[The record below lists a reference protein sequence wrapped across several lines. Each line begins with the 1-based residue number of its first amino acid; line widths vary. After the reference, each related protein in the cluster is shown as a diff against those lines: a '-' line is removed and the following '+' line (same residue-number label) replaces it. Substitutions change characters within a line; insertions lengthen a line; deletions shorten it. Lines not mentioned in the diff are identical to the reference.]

1 VYWLSGGFVFRRVVS
16 PFHKLDPR
24 VKLLVGIEF
33 FVLSLLVSTVPAIA
47 LVLAAILL
55 VAAVAKSLRRI
66 GRTMA
71 FSSFF
76 AVFIFVVNYFLVP
89 GLLNAILYSF
99 RFLAIISSTSLF
111 FVTTSPDE
119 LEQIM
124 KSMRVPRDVVF
135 AFVTAVRFIPVV
147 MLDAFQIMDAQKSR
161 GLEFER
167 GNVVRRVRNMVPILI
182 PLVVNSV
189 IRSGELAEAME
200 SRAYGSTPK
209 PTSLYAMR
217 TRWYDVAV
225 ALGSLFLLSIVS
237 LVVVFHVAL
246 YI

>member
-1 VYWLSGGFVFRRVVS
+1 MYWLSGGFVFRRVVS

-24 VKLLVGIEF
+24 VKLLVSMEF
-33 FVLSLLVSTVPAIA
+33 FVLSLLASTVAAEI
-47 LVLAAILL
+47 LVLLGILL
-55 VAAVAKSLRRI
+55 VATVAKSLRRI
-66 GRTMA
+66 GRTIA
-71 FSSFF
+71 FSGFF
-76 AVFIFVVNYFLVP
+76 AVFIFALNFLF
-89 GLLNAILYSF
+89 GLGILDAILYSV
-99 RFLAIISSTSLF
+99 RFLAIISSTSVF

-124 KSMRVPRDVVF
+124 KWMRVPRDVVF

-189 IRSGELAEAME
+189 VRSGELAEAME
-200 SRAYGSTPK
+200 SRGYGSTPK
-209 PTSLYAMR
+209 PTSLYGMR
-217 TRWYDVAV
+217 LRWYDMAVAV
-225 ALGSLFLLSIVS
+225 GSLLILSAVT
-237 LVVVFHVAL
+237 L
-246 YI
+246 YIYHFVSFKV

>member
-1 VYWLSGGFVFRRVVS
+1 MYWLSGGFVFRRVVS

-24 VKLLVGIEF
+24 VKLLVSMEF
-33 FVLSLLVSTVPAIA
+33 FVVSLLATTVPEIA
-47 LVLAAILL
+47 LVLLAVLL
-55 VAAVAKSLRRI
+55 VSAVAKSLRRI
-66 GRTMA
+66 GRTIA
-71 FSSFF
+71 FSGLF
-76 AVFIFVVNYFLVP
+76 AVFIFAINFLF
-89 GLLNAILYSF
+89 GLGFLNAILYSV
-99 RFLAIISSTSLF
+99 RFLAIISSTSVF

-124 KSMRVPRDVVF
+124 KWMRVPRDIVF

-161 GLEFER
+161 GLEFEK
-167 GNVVRRVRNMVPILI
+167 GNVVKRVRNMVPILI

-209 PTSLYAMR
+209 PTSLYGMR
-217 TRWYDVAV
+217 LKWYDAASAV
-225 ALGSLFLLSIVS
+225 ASLLL
-237 LVVVFHVAL
+237 LAAVAL
-246 YI
+246 YIYQVISFGA